1 MMIVNKKN
9 TGSYVAYQL
18 TGAVLSFRHNELAL
32 DLPQYQCDYPV
43 HLDISEDASGAL
55 VLGPSIRYIAEID
68 IPAREY
74 IITAGE
80 KDDIG
85 FSLLY
90 KAAVPFSAAKVSLT
104 LWAVEV

>member
-1 MMIVNKKN
+1 MNVRKKN
-9 TGSYVAYQL
+9 QGTYLPYNL
-18 TGAVLSFRHNELAL
+18 TGHTLSLRYGELTL
-32 DLPQYQCDYPV
+32 DLTQYQCDYPV
-43 HLDISEDASGAL
+43 HLDISADASGAL
-55 VLGPSIRYIAEID
+55 VLGPSHRYLAEID

-85 FSLLY
+85 FPLLY
-90 KAAVPFSAAKVSLT
+90 KAAVPLNTAKVFLT

>member
-32 DLPQYQCDYPV
+32 DLSQHQRDYPV
-43 HLDISEDASGAL
+43 HLDISEDVSGAL
-55 VLGPSIRYIAEID
+55 VLGPSRRYMAEID
-68 IPAREY
+68 IPAREF

-85 FSLLY
+85 FPLLY
-90 KAAVPFSAAKVSLT
+90 KAAVPLDTAKVSLT